1 MPKDRK
7 NKISCN
13 HFTNEVELTLEVLSG
28 KWKVLI
34 LFHLQDQEVIRY
46 NEFRKLL
53 PTITQKMLT
62 QQLRDLE
69 ENGLIFRTVYHQIP
83 PMVEYQLTDMGKTLI
98 PVLETMGA
106 WGKSYLEQYRKMEE
120 EEHTEEEKT
129 GDR

>member
-1 MPKDRK
+1 MPKDRT

-13 HFTNEVELTLEVLSG
+13 HFTHEVEITLEVLSG

-34 LFHLQDQEVIRY
+34 LCHLHEQEVIRY

-53 PTITQKMLT
+53 PKITQKMLT

-69 ENGLIFRTVYHQIP
+69 ENSLIFRTVYHQVP
-83 PMVEYQLTDMGKTLI
+83 PMVEYQLTEMGKSLI

-106 WGKSYLEQYRKMEE
+106 WGESYLTQY
-120 EEHTEEEKT
+120 HQTEEKEFT
-129 GDR
+129 